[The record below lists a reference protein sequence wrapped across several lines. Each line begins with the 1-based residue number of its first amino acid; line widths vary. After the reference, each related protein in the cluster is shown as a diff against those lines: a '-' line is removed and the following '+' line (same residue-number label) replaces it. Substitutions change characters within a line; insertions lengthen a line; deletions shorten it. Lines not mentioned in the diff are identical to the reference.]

1 MKQIRFQYKKFWE
14 PGAFQEAHIGFDK
27 TFRNLYFSISQPWE
41 LKTNYKDTARIKSSS
56 IS

>member
-27 TFRNLYFSISQPWE
+27 NFRNLYFSISQP
-41 LKTNYKDTARIKSSS
+41 
-56 IS
+56 